1 MSKVEEIE
9 ARRAARKAESSKAR
23 DAQYEKDLEAF
34 EALEIEHGDGCVA
47 RLSVRGFVPGLPTF
61 AVVKSPGGTSFY
73 KRYTDMVRR
82 AQKNTQAI
90 GAAQDMLADSCLVY
104 PADEATR
111 AAMFDA
117 FPGLRITAAIRA
129 LKFVELEEEEEK
141 KD

>member
-1 MSKVEEIE
+1 MRRKAPTRAQSKSRSTRWKLSRSSTAKRWCLSKVEEIE

-90 GAAQDMLADSCLVY
+90 
-104 PADEATR
+104 
-111 AAMFDA
+111 
-117 FPGLRITAAIRA
+117 
-129 LKFVELEEEEEK
+129 
-141 KD
+141 